1 MSAVG
6 SRALA
11 AVRSRIA
18 SSVTSEEAPRITKE
32 DATGH
37 QRGVELTA
45 YSSYSAKLPTAASR
59 WDNNAAGITVKVEH
73 ALPTGWAEFTDEGS
87 GKQYYVNKA
96 SGETSWS
103 TPPVSA

>member
-18 SSVTSEEAPRITKE
+18 SSVTSEEALRITN
-32 DATGH
+32 DAATG

-59 WDNNAAGITVKVEH
+59 WDDNARGVTIKVEA
-73 ALPTGWAEFTDEGS
+73 ALPAGWAEYTDGGS
-87 GKQYYVNKA
+87 GKQYYVNEA
-96 SGETSWS
+96 SGETSW
-103 TPPVSA
+103 TPPASA

>member
-11 AVRSRIA
+11 AVRSRIV
-18 SSVTSEEAPRITKE
+18 SSVTSEEAPRIAK
-32 DATGH
+32 DGATG
-37 QRGVELTA
+37 QRGVELTT

-59 WDNNAAGITVKVEH
+59 WDDNAAGITVKVEP
-73 ALPTGWAEFTDEGS
+73 ALPAGWAEFTDEGS

-96 SGETSWS
+96 SGETSW
-103 TPPVSA
+103 TPPPASA